1 MINTDSSDWRRLK
14 LVTKYKAMI
23 YIIKLYS
30 KKQNMGYII
39 FTSFLGIFNCYESS
53 LDIISVGLR
62 IFFQEIFSPKNY
74 FDYKKVPK
82 CQLLINFGLVMP
94 HLLFMCLDSAVGSA
108 SVS

>member
-1 MINTDSSDWRRLK
+1 
-14 LVTKYKAMI
+14 
-23 YIIKLYS
+23 
-30 KKQNMGYII
+30 MGYII

-94 HLLFMCLDSAVGSA
+94 PLLFMCLDSAVGSA